1 MVCFLDKQIIEKIKK
16 LKPKL
21 REKYYVEKI
30 GIFGSY
36 ARGEEKEES
45 DVDII
50 VKFFRPIGWD
60 FVDLKDFLE
69 KELDKKIDLTTENAL
84 KPQIKE
90 AILSEVRYQ

>member
-1 MVCFLDKQIIEKIKK
+1 MDKQIIEKIIK

-36 ARGEEKEES
+36 ARGEEEEES